1 MPPSG
6 TMYPNERSLPSL
18 MPVLKTLVEPEIKTR
33 FRNIAKA
40 RGLSESELLRAVV
53 LAATDQSK
61 DTDQPIQPDAEKA
74 ESDRMTV
81 RMPRFLM
88 EATKVRAKAKGMAPS
103 RWVTALVQ
111 SNLTGKP
118 VMSNAELE
126 GLQASGR
133 ELVAI
138 GRNINQIAKSINQA
152 NVIHPGAFEKE
163 WLPLIK
169 LTELSQAI
177 TENRAAIRA
186 LVRASQNAW
195 KAD

>member
-1 MPPSG
+1 
-6 TMYPNERSLPSL
+6 

-33 FRNIAKA
+33 FHNISKA

-74 ESDRMTV
+74 EADRMTV

-88 EATKVRAKAKGMAPS
+88 EATKKRSKAKGMAPS

-111 SNLTGKP
+111 SNLTGQP
-118 VMSNAELE
+118 VMSDAELE